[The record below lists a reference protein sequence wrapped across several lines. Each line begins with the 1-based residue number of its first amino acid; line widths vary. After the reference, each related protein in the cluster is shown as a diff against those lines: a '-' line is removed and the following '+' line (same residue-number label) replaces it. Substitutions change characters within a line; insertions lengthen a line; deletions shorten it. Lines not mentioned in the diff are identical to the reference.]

1 MAKTPYFNKRRWL
14 ESRNEEIT
22 ELYRTGKSWHEI
34 VEHLKIA
41 HAMPFALT
49 EADFFKYCDFLLDDV
64 ATSHLE
70 ENIELQQQLSDLKKQ
85 FFTIEKAKV
94 SLQQEHEAL
103 KEKNIKLTARVK
115 QLIEES
121 KEQDEFNEESQKI
134 NADQANKLIQQ
145 INLNKQLEQ
154 SNTALSLKNKQQ
166 GDKLEKISKY
176 MPTIQAEMDKF
187 AIYEHDYTQQI
198 TKQKN
203 TIFRLKAMLTVLL
216 LILLGFAF
224 KLGIHTSQLFAI
236 L

>member
-94 SLQQEHEAL
+94 ALQQEHEAL

-121 KEQDEFNEESQKI
+121 QEQDQFFEELQVTNSE
-134 NADQANKLIQQ
+134 QANKLIQQ

-176 MPTIQAEMDKF
+176 MPTIQAEMDRLS
-187 AIYEHDYTQQI
+187 ISEHNYTQQI

-203 TIFRLKAMLTVLL
+203 TIFRLTALLSLIILIVLA
-216 LILLGFAF
+216 LGFKF
-224 KLGIHTSQLFAI
+224 GIFT
-236 L
+236 